1 MGLLIGFELSW
12 PRPLPMKGTHA
23 AKTSLSQQKPCLQQ
37 QQAALKQ
44 VTWTGF
50 LWFFG
55 I

>member
-1 MGLLIGFELSW
+1 MGLLIGFGLSW

-23 AKTSLSQQKPCLQQ
+23 AQTSLSQQ
-37 QQAALKQ
+37 QQAALKK

-50 LWFFG
+50 LCFFG